1 MASED
6 GSHPPGKTTA
16 VPGPWGQK
24 LSLGPLHHAQQQ
36 YLKLTAKIL
45 YGKEGRKIL

>member
-1 MASED
+1 MVLILLEKPQLYQA
-6 GSHPPGKTTA
+6 PGA
-16 VPGPWGQK
+16 QK